1 MGLADMIFTF
11 LDPGL
16 LSTSGGGI
24 TKETNIFHMASG
36 KMTVTLDDVCYLL
49 HLPDEGRR
57 PKHQGILMKAEG
69 VEMMVQYIRASPK
82 DAIYIYIYIYILK
95 ASFPAPQSCKT
106 S

>member
-69 VEMMVQYIRASPK
+69 VEMMVQYIRSSPK
-82 DAIYIYIYIYILK
+82 DAIYIYIYIYI
-95 ASFPAPQSCKT
+95 S
-106 S
+106 

>member
-24 TKETNIFHMASG
+24 T
-36 KMTVTLDDVCYLL
+36 
-49 HLPDEGRR
+49 
-57 PKHQGILMKAEG
+57 EG

-82 DAIYIYIYIYILK
+82 DAIYIYLKSIL
-95 ASFPAPQSCKT
+95 PRT
-106 S
+106 SKL